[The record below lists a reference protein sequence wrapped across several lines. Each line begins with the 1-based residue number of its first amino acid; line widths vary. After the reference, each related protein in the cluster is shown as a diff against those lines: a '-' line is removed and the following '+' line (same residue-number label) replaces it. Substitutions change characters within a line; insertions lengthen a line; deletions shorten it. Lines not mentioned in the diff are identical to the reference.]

1 MSSVRAEIRPEGE
14 APLRH
19 AIYWLPE
26 GPLGAWGA
34 AWLGWDP
41 GTGQEVP
48 HPDPALASLTEEPR
62 RYGVH
67 ATLKAPFRLA
77 PGRTEDELAQAL
89 AAFAARRGPAEAPGL
104 RLARIGRFLALVP
117 EDDAAINALAAAC
130 VTELDPF
137 RAPPSSAELQ
147 RRRAAGLDAAEEA
160 NLLRWGYPYVLDRFR
175 FHVTLSGPLD
185 QGQEERVRAIL
196 DRHPPPL
203 PRPFRLSAL
212 AHLGEGADGRFRL
225 VHRYTLSA

>member
-1 MSSVRAEIRPEGE
+1 MPEGDL
-14 APLRH
+14 A
-19 AIYWLPE
+19 
-26 GPLGAWGA
+26 AWGA

-41 GTGQEVP
+41 ERGQEVP
-48 HPDPALASLTEEPR
+48 HPDPTLAPLTEEPR
-62 RYGVH
+62 RYGLH

-89 AAFAARRGPAEAPGL
+89 AAFAARRAPAEAPGL

-117 EDDAAINALAAAC
+117 EGDAAINALAAAC

-137 RAPPSSAELQ
+137 RAPLSEAELR
-147 RRRAAGLDAAEEA
+147 RRRAAGLDAVEEA
-160 NLLRWGYPYVLDRFR
+160 NLLFWGYPYVLDRFR

-185 QGQEERVRAIL
+185 AAGEERARALL
-196 DRHPPPL
+196 DRHSPPL

-212 AHLGEGADGRFRL
+212 AHLGEGSDGSFRL